1 MQPGTRVVFWEDAGR
16 MKHGSVQS
24 IGFIDV
30 RVSLSTV
37 ALSRLKSHL
46 CSGGSSCL
54 YRRRWPPKSARK
66 SPVRLS
72 SSSLRASPISD
83 RKPQD

>member
-1 MQPGTRVVFWEDAGR
+1 

-46 CSGGSSCL
+46 YSGGSSCL

-66 SPVRLS
+66 SPVRYHHLLS
-72 SSSLRASPISD
+72 ARVRSLTVSPRINALS
-83 RKPQD
+83 RES